1 MPHYFD
7 FPITEYLLTI
17 ICFYIVNHPLPCK
30 KYFGAKD
37 WAKKWK
43 RGGAVLRGLKAR
55 QRKATK
61 EQPWEGLQNYYREAI
76 QGRNSRCLTSLNMW
90 LGLSALWAC
99 LGRSLQ
105 TTRCGMGNVA
115 TPPWHG
121 KHGHS
126 SFLWCACRM
135 RRKQS
140 PLPRGIWRHYA
151 LVLVATAR
159 NTDTNTP
166 YVWAYG

>member
-43 RGGAVLRGLKAR
+43 RGGAVLRGLKTR

-61 EQPWEGLQNYYREAI
+61 EQPWLGLQNYYREAI
-76 QGRNSRCLTSLNMW
+76 KGKNSRRLTSLNLYEAQAQPSM
-90 LGLSALWAC
+90 LSLWPR
-99 LGRSLQ
+99 LRL
-105 TTRCGMGNVA
+105 VI
-115 TPPWHG
+115 
-121 KHGHS
+121 
-126 SFLWCACRM
+126 WCAAVSSSSNLLCTTTF
-135 RRKQS
+135 
-140 PLPRGIWRHYA
+140 HY
-151 LVLVATAR
+151 VLEKHHITAR
-159 NTDTNTP
+159 PLRVPLCTTI
-166 YVWAYG
+166 